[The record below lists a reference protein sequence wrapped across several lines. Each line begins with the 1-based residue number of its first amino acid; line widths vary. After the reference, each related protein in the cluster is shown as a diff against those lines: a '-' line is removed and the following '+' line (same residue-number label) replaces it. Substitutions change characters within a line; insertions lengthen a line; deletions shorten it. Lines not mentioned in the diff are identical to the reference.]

1 MNVRTIA
8 GCSLLALTMPACR
21 TTSVAREPGAFA
33 LTPLFGPVVSS
44 EVIGGRQDDGE
55 GVWLLVGG
63 TNVVRVD
70 VAARNARRIA
80 IALAPGEQCWGL
92 AQLRDGELWTLKGR
106 DTLIQVDRAGAVG
119 KTIALLEPHLGLFAA
134 GDRLVYQRARFTP
147 PSPAL
152 SAGEPGL
159 GNAVPWSGMTT
170 RAFDHLARGSAMALN
185 MVSCGG
191 SAIDERPCWF
201 PDEAAISLIDVHGA
215 SRRVVLPGLTVVPPD
230 VLLAADNP
238 ARPVRDAYVD
248 RKGRI
253 WVLSTGTAPAG
264 QADRPGGWVL
274 ARYTREGVAEGLMR
288 LQESARLILR
298 VDGDRAIVLSGT
310 GHVAE
315 VRPW

>member
-1 MNVRTIA
+1 MNIRTIA
-8 GCSLLALTMPACR
+8 RCSLLALTLPACR
-21 TTSVAREPGAFA
+21 TTSVAREPGAVA

-80 IALAPGEQCWGL
+80 IALAPGEQCWSL
-92 AQLRDGELWTLKGR
+92 ARLRDGSLWTLKGR
-106 DTLIQVDRAGAVG
+106 DTLIQVDRAGAVA
-119 KTIALLEPHLGLFAA
+119 KTITLVEPHLGLFGA

-152 SAGEPGL
+152 SAGEPGQ
-159 GNAVPWSGMTT
+159 GSAVPWSGMTT

-191 SAIDERPCWF
+191 SASDERPCWF

-215 SRRVVLPGLTVVPPD
+215 SRRVVLPGLAVVPPD

-248 RKGRI
+248 RRGRI
-253 WVLSTGTAPAG
+253 WVLSTGTAPPG
-264 QADRPGGWVL
+264 HADRPGGWVL
-274 ARYTREGVAEGLMR
+274 ARFTREGAAEGLVH

-298 VDGDRAIVLSGT
+298 VDDDRAIVLSGT

>member
-1 MNVRTIA
+1 MKLRTIA
-8 GCSLLALTMPACR
+8 RLSLLALALPACR
-21 TTSVAREPGAFA
+21 TTPVAREPGALP

-63 TNVVRVD
+63 TNFVRVD
-70 VAARNARRIA
+70 LAARNARRVA
-80 IALAPGEQCWGL
+80 IALAPGEQCWSL
-92 AQLRDGELWTLKGR
+92 AQLRDGTLWTLKGR
-106 DTLIQVDRAGAVG
+106 DTLIQVDRVGAIG
-119 KTIALLEPHLGLFAA
+119 KTISLLEPHLGLFAA

-152 SAGEPGL
+152 SAGEPAQEGS
-159 GNAVPWSGMTT
+159 VPWSGMTT
-170 RAFDHLARGSAMALN
+170 RAFDRLARGSTIALN

-191 SAIDERPCWF
+191 TAIHERPCWF
-201 PDEAAISLIDVHGA
+201 PDEAAVSLIDVHGN
-215 SRRVVLPGLTVVPPD
+215 SRRVVLAGLTVVPPD

-253 WVLSTGTAPAG
+253 WVLSTGTAPPSE
-264 QADRPGGWVL
+264 ADRPGGWVL
-274 ARYTREGVAEGLMR
+274 ARYTREGAAEGVVR
-288 LQESARLILR
+288 LQQSARLILR
-298 VDGDRAIVLSGT
+298 VEGDRAIVLSGT

-315 VRPW
+315 VNPW

>member
-8 GCSLLALTMPACR
+8 RLSLLALTLPACR
-21 TTSVAREPGAFA
+21 TTSVAREPDGLA

-63 TNVVRVD
+63 TSVVRVD
-70 VAARNARRIA
+70 MAARNARRVA
-80 IALAPGEQCWGL
+80 IALAPGEQCWSL
-92 AQLRDGELWTLKGR
+92 AQLRDGSLWTLKGR

-119 KTIALLEPHLGLFAA
+119 KTIALLEPHLGLFGA

-152 SAGEPGL
+152 TAGQPGQGSA
-159 GNAVPWSGMTT
+159 APWSGMTT

-191 SAIDERPCWF
+191 SAVDERACWF
-201 PDEAAISLIDVHGA
+201 PDEAAVSLINVHGA

-253 WVLSTGTAPAG
+253 WVLSTGTAPPG

-274 ARYTREGVAEGLMR
+274 ARYTREGVAEGLAR

-310 GHVAE
+310 GYVAE
-315 VRPW
+315 VRLW

>member
-8 GCSLLALTMPACR
+8 ACSLLALTMPACR
-21 TTSVAREPGAFA
+21 TTSVAREPGALA

-44 EVIGGRQDDGE
+44 EVIGGRQDDGD
-55 GVWLLVGG
+55 GVWWLVGG

-92 AQLRDGELWTLKGR
+92 AQLRDGALWTLKGR

-152 SAGEPGL
+152 SAGEPGM

-170 RAFDHLARGSAMALN
+170 RAFDHLA
-185 MVSCGG
+185 
-191 SAIDERPCWF
+191 
-201 PDEAAISLIDVHGA
+201 
-215 SRRVVLPGLTVVPPD
+215 
-230 VLLAADNP
+230 
-238 ARPVRDAYVD
+238 
-248 RKGRI
+248 
-253 WVLSTGTAPAG
+253 G
-264 QADRPGGWVL
+264 QR
-274 ARYTREGVAEGLMR
+274 TR
-288 LQESARLILR
+288 
-298 VDGDRAIVLSGT
+298 
-310 GHVAE
+310 
-315 VRPW
+315 